1 MRDID
6 DDHQARGG
14 AENAECPQE
23 INHFL
28 IITEKGKRGKV
39 YVVGGAG
46 DVAKGRLEPREGAE
60 VVDETPAL

>member
-1 MRDID
+1 M
-6 DDHQARGG
+6 
-14 AENAECPQE
+14 
-23 INHFL
+23 
-28 IITEKGKRGKV
+28 